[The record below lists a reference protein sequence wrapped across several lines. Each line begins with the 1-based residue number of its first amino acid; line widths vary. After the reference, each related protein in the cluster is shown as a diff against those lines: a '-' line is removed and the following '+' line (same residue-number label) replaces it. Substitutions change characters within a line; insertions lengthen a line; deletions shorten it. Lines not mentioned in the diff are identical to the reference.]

1 MISNLKFIC
10 KIAFSSLYDVIC
22 PFTRDFELVRS
33 KLNNLEDYD
42 KTCLKIALQGV
53 NTLVLEEWGNS
64 TLCQVQKPFFSSNK
78 NKFKCNDS

>member
-1 MISNLKFIC
+1 MNNSQ
-10 KIAFSSLYDVIC
+10 IAFSSLYDVIC

-53 NTLVLEEWGNS
+53 NSLVLEEWGNS
-64 TLCQVQKPFFSSNK
+64 TLCQVQLHFYHAPLN
-78 NKFKCNDS
+78 